1 MLVIVFRWVVLI
13 WLVLLRGLDA
23 CCLVVCGCF
32 EAFALDCDGWFL
44 FGFVYGCGGVCV
56 VVVVFWWDVW
66 CFCFVNWFVGF
77 GFLVVADL
85 VRWFGLA
92 CFLVFVVGLRC
103 FYVVGVCL
111 WFPSDTVCVLIVV

>member
-1 MLVIVFRWVVLI
+1 MGGFDLVGAVAWFRCLLLGCGWLFRRFCFGLRRVVS
-13 WLVLLRGLDA
+13 V
-23 CCLVVCGCF
+23 
-32 EAFALDCDGWFL
+32 
-44 FGFVYGCGGVCV
+44 GFVYGYGGVCA
-56 VVVVFWWDVW
+56 VVVVFWWNVW

-92 CFLVFVVGLRC
+92 CFLVFVVGLWC

-111 WFPSDTVCVLIVV
+111 WFPSDAVCVLIVV